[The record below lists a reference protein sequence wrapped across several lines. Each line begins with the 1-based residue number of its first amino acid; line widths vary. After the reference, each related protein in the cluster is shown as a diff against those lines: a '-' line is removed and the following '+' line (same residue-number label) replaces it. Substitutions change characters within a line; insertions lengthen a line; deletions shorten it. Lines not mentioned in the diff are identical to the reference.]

1 MSSGHIPNSFSLPFG
16 NFLKTVEDA
25 QTGAKYT
32 VFRERSE
39 LDDELRDV
47 LGQEFMRQAL
57 NGERTV
63 VTTCGSGMTA
73 GVLWLGLKLLEVQK
87 TGLYDE
93 VRWLGKLDRYKSDG
107 RDSLGQATRPGKT
120 VSSRKPHEK

>member
-57 NGERTV
+57 NDRRRAL
-63 VTTCGSGMTA
+63 A
-73 GVLWLGLKLLEVQK
+73 GAEAARGAKDRVIRRGTLAREVGPLQI
-87 TGLYDE
+87 
-93 VRWLGKLDRYKSDG
+93 
-107 RDSLGQATRPGKT
+107 
-120 VSSRKPHEK
+120 